1 MTLRHLRIFV
11 TVCQEGSIT
20 KAAEKLYIAQP
31 SVSFAIKEME
41 EKYDALLFER
51 LSRKLHITPFGESI
65 YDYAQRILILYDEMD
80 NHFASLQSK
89 KTIHIGCGTAIGSFY
104 MPQIV
109 REFTSIHKD
118 AKIYIT
124 VNNALA
130 IEKLVAENIIDFAM
144 MEGTN
149 RPHNLCQDLL
159 QVNKIVA
166 ICNKCHPLA
175 GKQEVTAEDLVH
187 EDLLLREKLSPTRQ
201 SVDTFFFNHNLT
213 VTPVWESMDA
223 AALINAVNENLGISF
238 IPLNHL
244 MAFDNENIV
253 ILNVKDF
260 HAERFVNILY
270 HKDKHLTPFMQ
281 EFIQFCR
288 DSIYFQSN

>member
-31 SVSFAIKEME
+31 SVSFAIKELE
-41 EKYDALLFER
+41 EKYNALLFER

-80 NHFASLQSK
+80 THFESFQSK
-89 KTIHIGCGTAIGSFY
+89 KTIRVGCGTTIGNFY
-104 MPQIV
+104 MPQLV
-109 REFTSIHKD
+109 RDFTAIHRD
-118 AKIYIT
+118 TKIYVSINSA
-124 VNNALA
+124 VA
-130 IEKLVAENIIDFAM
+130 IERMVTENTVDFAM

-149 RPHNLCQDLL
+149 RPHNLSQELL
-159 QVNKIVA
+159 QVNQIVA
-166 ICNKCHPLA
+166 ICNKRHPLA
-175 GKQEVTAEDLVH
+175 RKQEVTAEDLVH
-187 EDLLLREKLSPTRQ
+187 EDLLLREQFSPTRQ
-201 SVDTFFFNHNLT
+201 AVDTFFFNHNMT
-213 VTPVWESMDA
+213 VIPAWESMDA
-223 AALINAVNENLGISF
+223 APLLNAVNENLGISF

-244 MAFDNENIV
+244 MSFANENIV

-260 HAERFVNILY
+260 HADRFVNILC
-270 HKDKHLTPFMQ
+270 HKGKYLNPFMQ

-288 DSIYFQSN
+288 DSIYFQSS